1 MIFGVPHFSETV
13 EMLGGFLGQTYGTYS
28 PSAMR
33 TEWVIRFLF
42 SWFVFLGCAVS
53 CAFFGYEI

>member
-1 MIFGVPHFSETV
+1 
-13 EMLGGFLGQTYGTYS
+13 MLGGFLGQTYGTYS